1 MRLGRL
7 VFILLAIYFVFIG
20 GSAYYTLIFPVRQIH
35 HILVTVVLALWLVAA
50 LQRGGLPKTPINLP
64 IVAVVMVWIISAATS
79 IDRRMAFE
87 NLWFPLTHMLFFFVL
102 VDLFQRGRQ
111 RLLMETQ
118 FMLGAAVVMLS
129 GLEVASWYFGLGII
143 PGTQTG
149 WVDVIGSGAWLPLAP
164 IRLSLAMNIS
174 TLLAGYVAPLITLTA
189 VWALT
194 VRRRDYRR
202 VLWILAGALLVVL
215 VFTFSRGGM
224 LSVLTAVG
232 ILGVFW
238 LLQMPRVTH
247 RISARMLIG
256 VAGFVGAAVV
266 AGYVILSLTQA
277 RSGNTGDEG
286 RLDMWRNATAM
297 VQDYPVQGVG
307 PGLFGRAF
315 RSYRDPTIV
324 QDKLASAHN
333 AYLNTAAETGLL
345 GIAASI
351 WLAVTFLKT
360 WYHNWQQSKTRRR
373 KLRLEAGLAAL
384 LGLGVHSMVDVFTI
398 TPIVLLMLLLAAY
411 CITPGDMLYE
421 GRREPLPGNIYRR
434 LTTILALILV
444 IGYGVWLFQLDRA
457 QARYLN
463 SFGDPSSAL
472 SEAQAAA
479 EIDPDLNLYSLQIA
493 YLSGQNSANS
503 ENAIKAYQQA
513 LALEPTWDIGW
524 INLAALEVR
533 QGNDEIALSY
543 LDKAWQINSHNLA
556 SLHWAT
562 WAENLEA
569 APEAMIVEAYVN
581 ILDSP
586 RTFLPLSRFWW
597 ETEARRAAVEQFI
610 SDRPVD
616 IQYRVLAVHAPERA
630 SQLVSPSPQSAAE
643 WWVVAEYALS
653 VKHDAES
660 AATYFGEA
668 ILRAASNGDY
678 YASRARATYQTDAA
692 GARRDLDIAAL
703 LGTNAE
709 YPNAVRAEMAATAE
723 EAERL
728 LANALPVRIT
738 LQEFAAVLYGRP
750 ATFDV
755 LPEMRG
761 IGPGRTAMHPWYQ
774 IAADR
779 LAAGNIEGATNA
791 YRAILDYA
799 PDEQEA
805 YDTLTTIVEQ

>member
-7 VFILLAIYFVFIG
+7 AFILLAIYFVFIG

-50 LQRGGLPKTPINLP
+50 LRRGGLPKTPINLP

-102 VDLFQRGRQ
+102 VDLLQCGRQ

-118 FMLGAAVVMLS
+118 FMLGAAVVLLS

-143 PGTQTG
+143 PGTQIG
-149 WVDVIGSGAWLPLAP
+149 WVDVIGPGAWLPLVP

-174 TLLAGYVAPLITLTA
+174 TLLAGYIAPLITVIVA
-189 VWALT
+189 WALT

-202 VLWILAGALLVVL
+202 VLWTLAAALLVVL

-232 ILGVFW
+232 TLGVFR

-247 RISARMLIG
+247 RIPTRALVG
-256 VAGFVGAAVV
+256 VTGFVGVAVV
-266 AGYVILSLTQA
+266 VGYVILSLTQA
-277 RSGNTGDEG
+277 RSGNAGDEG
-286 RLDMWRNATAM
+286 RLDMWRSATAM
-297 VQDYPVQGVG
+297 VQDYPIQGVG

-315 RSYRDPTIV
+315 RSYRDSTIV

-345 GIAASI
+345 GVTTNT
-351 WLAVTFLKT
+351 WLALSFLKT
-360 WYHNWQQSKTRRR
+360 WYHNWQQSHSKGR

-384 LGLGVHSMVDVFTI
+384 LGLSVHSMVDVFTT
-398 TPIVLLMLLLAAY
+398 TPIVLLMLLLTAY
-411 CITPGDMLYE
+411 CVTPGDMLYE
-421 GRREPLPGNIYRR
+421 GRREPLTENIYRR
-434 LTTILALILV
+434 LTTILALMLV
-444 IGYGVWLFQLDRA
+444 VGYGVWLFQLDRA
-457 QARYLN
+457 QAWYLN
-463 SFGDPSSAL
+463 SFGDPSSG
-472 SEAQAAA
+472 SSQAQAAV
-479 EIDPDLNLYSLQIA
+479 EIDPGLNLYQLQIA
-493 YLSGQNSANS
+493 YLNGQDSADVKQ
-503 ENAIKAYQQA
+503 AIQAYQLA
-513 LALEPTWDIGW
+513 LALEPTWDTGW
-524 INLAALEVR
+524 INLAALKLR
-533 QGNDEIALSY
+533 QGNNETALTY
-543 LDKAWQINSHNLA
+543 LDEARQINSHNLA
-556 SLHWAT
+556 SLYWAVL
-562 WAENLEA
+562 AENLETA
-569 APEAMIVEAYVN
+569 TEAMIVEAYVN
-581 ILDSP
+581 VLESSG
-586 RTFLPLSRFWW
+586 TFLPLSSFWW
-597 ETEARRAAVEQFI
+597 ETKIRRAAVEQFI
-610 SDRPVD
+610 GDKPVD
-616 IQYRVLAVHAPERA
+616 IQYRVLVVHAPERA
-630 SQLVSPSPQSAAE
+630 SPLVSPSPQNAAE
-643 WWVVAEYALS
+643 WWVAGEDALS
-653 VKHDAES
+653 VKHDAEG

-668 ILRAASNGDY
+668 IRLATSNGDY

-692 GARRDLDIAAL
+692 GAKRDLDIAAL
-703 LGTNAE
+703 LGTYAE
-709 YPNAVRAEMAATAE
+709 YPNTVRAEMATTAE

-728 LANALPVRIT
+728 RASALPVRTT

-755 LPEMRG
+755 LPEMHG
-761 IGPGRTAMHPWYQ
+761 IGPGRAAMQPWYQ

-779 LAAGNIEGATNA
+779 LAAGNVEGAMNA

-805 YDTLTTIVEQ
+805 RELLADMVE